1 MMSHACISRRVPT
14 THNYQTNLRASCCY
28 VAAATAAAFRF
39 AIDHQ
44 REREREPSSP
54 VAIIIS
60 QQQQY
65 SSEAFHT
72 GELLVRAPLMRQL
85 FLSYS
90 DNPHP

>member
-1 MMSHACISRRVPT
+1 MSHACISRRVPT
-14 THNYQTNLRASCCY
+14 THNYQTIAGICY

-72 GELLVRAPLMRQL
+72 GELLVRAPLVRQL